1 MTLEKM
7 EKIVKEITLD
17 FYNGLEEEYGVEFT
31 TEEVQAAIR
40 SHQDTIDFENEKNF
54 TAEGFED
61 LYCAWIEDAKY
72 EVLSMK
78 LEKKEKKMALAELKE
93 KVENLDKK
101 GNLNIFDMTE
111 GEYGKEKHLD
121 RLEILN
127 RFMAEEELK
136 QKIKETTFLLEKA
149 KETKTY
155 FETLLESLL
164 DEKEKRENEKL

>member
-1 MTLEKM
+1 MT
-7 EKIVKEITLD
+7 
-17 FYNGLEEEYGVEFT
+17 
-31 TEEVQAAIR
+31 
-40 SHQDTIDFENEKNF
+40 
-54 TAEGFED
+54 
-61 LYCAWIEDAKY
+61 
-72 EVLSMK
+72 
-78 LEKKEKKMALAELKE
+78 LAELKE

-101 GNLNIFDMTE
+101 GNFDIFDMND
-111 GEYGKEKHLD
+111 D

-155 FETLLESLL
+155 FKTLLESLL